1 MKKNANP
8 VVMILDGNSRLTLQL
23 AAEVARGLGAT
34 VIGVGPEADCHLLR
48 SRYCDVKDIS
58 PWQNDS
64 GYDEALLRLILK
76 HRPDAVLSANHRSVA
91 ALDAIRDR
99 APEGVGLCIPR
110 SDALEASLDKSK
122 TLAAAKRIGLGVPED
137 YTDAI
142 KALDSSGRRD
152 VGELEKLMAFP
163 VFIKAAREAHS
174 HIAAKIYSPSR
185 FWPIYDNLRR
195 LSEDSVEDGTILV
208 QEYVNSDGRNY
219 CYSFLF
225 IEDTVEL
232 SFGHQKI
239 RAVPREIGSASR
251 ARVFHDNRLR
261 EMSERLLRELEWG
274 NGVALVEYKKR
285 SDGTYVLMEIN
296 SRFWGAY
303 ALAKKSGCHFA
314 STMVAKNSGARIK
327 NPPSS
332 VRLEGEM
339 WFPFREVKFL
349 VDERGEAPLAELARS
364 IFAAWWPPCRWDINL
379 RDYSA
384 WLHPGG
390 LRGFLS
396 RRLKTLR
403 SAGKTPGSGS

>member
-23 AAEVARGLGAT
+23 AAELSQDLDAT
-34 VIGVGPEADCHLLR
+34 IIGIGPEADSHLLR
-48 SRYCDVKDIS
+48 SRYCDIKDIAPS
-58 PWQNDS
+58 QRES
-64 GYDEALLRLILK
+64 EYREELLRLILEY
-76 HRPDAVLSANHRSVA
+76 RPDAVLSANHHSVA

-99 APEGVGLCIPR
+99 VPEGVGLCIPG
-110 SDALEASLDKSK
+110 SEALEASLDKSK
-122 TLAAAKRIGLGVPED
+122 TLAVAKRIGMGVPED
-137 YTDAI
+137 YTGLI
-142 KALDSSGRRD
+142 KDLDSSGRRD
-152 VGELEKLMAFP
+152 VEDLEKLMTFP
-163 VFIKAAREAHS
+163 VFMKAAREAHS
-174 HIAAKIYSPSR
+174 HIAAKIYTPSR
-185 FWPIYDNLRR
+185 FWPVYDNLRR
-195 LSEDSVEDGTILV
+195 LSGQLVEDSTVLV

-239 RAVPREIGSASR
+239 RAVPREIGSAAR

-314 STMVAKNSGARIK
+314 STMVARSSGSPIK
-327 NPPSS
+327 NPPSA
-332 VRLEGEM
+332 VRLKGEM
-339 WFPFREVKFL
+339 WFPFREMKFL
-349 VDERGEAPLAELARS
+349 LDNRGEESLLEFAKS
-364 IFAAWWPPCRWDINL
+364 IVVAWWPPCRWDINL

-384 WLHPGG
+384 WLNPGG

-396 RRLKTLR
+396 RRLKGLR
-403 SAGKTPGSGS
+403 NR